1 MEFFCKEPCF
11 QGYLSLR
18 MDHSA
23 SRLFQ
28 QMFGNEDPSGL
39 ASRYERMTITS
50 QYSTDMQRYTRA
62 AIVALLRLVKVRVI
76 VDWDKVMG
84 KSPQGTPGYVSP
96 RFAMCFKSELQE

>member
-1 MEFFCKEPCF
+1 MELICKGPYLEGC
-11 QGYLSLR
+11 LSLR
-18 MDHSA
+18 TYHRANRRS
-23 SRLFQ
+23 Q
-28 QMFGNEDPSGL
+28 QMFRNEDSSSL

-50 QYSTDMQRYTRA
+50 QYTRA
-62 AIVALLRLVKVRVI
+62 AIVALLRLVKVRVM